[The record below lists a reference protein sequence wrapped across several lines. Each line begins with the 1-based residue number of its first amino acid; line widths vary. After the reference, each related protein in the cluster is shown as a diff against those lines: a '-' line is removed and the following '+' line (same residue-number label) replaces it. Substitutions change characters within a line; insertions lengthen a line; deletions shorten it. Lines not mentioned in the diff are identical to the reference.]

1 LSHVGSTS
9 RTNESS
15 QRSFQNVVPNLP
27 SLETSHEEN
36 VIHVKRLKVN
46 HEALDQDVSLLRR
59 LFEDG
64 IHQTADGAFIWRI
77 SGIQDKIGN

>member
-9 RTNESS
+9 RANGSS
-15 QRSFQNVVPNLP
+15 RSLFQNVVPNLP

-46 HEALDQDVSLLRR
+46 HEALDQDVSLLRQ
-59 LFEDG
+59 LSEDG

-77 SGIQDKIGN
+77 SGIRDKIGN